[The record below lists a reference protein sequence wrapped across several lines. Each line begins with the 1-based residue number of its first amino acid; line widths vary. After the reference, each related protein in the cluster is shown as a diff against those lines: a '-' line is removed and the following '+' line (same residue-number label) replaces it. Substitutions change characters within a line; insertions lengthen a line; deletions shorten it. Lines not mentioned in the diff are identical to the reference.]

1 MLVLSRK
8 AGQEIVIGENIRL
21 KINKVSGNR
30 VTIGISAPDD
40 VRIVRGELEPIVRSF
55 EAVGPQ
61 CAESAKSES
70 NSAGSFSIE
79 VDPEV
84 LAFQT
89 PSAR

>member
-1 MLVLSRK
+1 MLVLTRK

-21 KINKVSGNR
+21 QINKVAGNR

-55 EAVGPQ
+55 DDSGPQ
-61 CAESAKSES
+61 CAASAVELE
-70 NSAGSFSIE
+70 ADI
-79 VDPEV
+79 